1 MQRHLLFK
9 TKLRIHSRKRF
20 GKSPNHCSIRD
31 ASIYFPST
39 SQQNAHKGSSK
50 YVAKIKRTVV
60 MQDGE
65 RQKVKSSLVL
75 RVQRSSFARA
85 PQAFSSAHTLSAALW
100 RRWQVEASVA
110 LRRSARGT
118 AQGSCSHLVV
128 LSLLAAPGGAS
139 SLGTAPFCWVSSM
152 YCCTARNTASSTS
165 RLLRLTNSSSSGAF
179 LTPTHTEESINT
191 HTQIWRS
198 HTSASGYRC
207 EPSSSFSAF
216 RYFVHH

>member
-85 PQAFSSAHTLSAALW
+85 PQAFSSAHTFSAALW
-100 RRWQVEASVA
+100 RRWQVEASAA
-110 LRRSARGT
+110 LGGRLRARALIWWCWVCWRPPAEHRLSARRRSAGF
-118 AQGSCSHLVV
+118 
-128 LSLLAAPGGAS
+128 P
-139 SLGTAPFCWVSSM
+139 P
-152 YCCTARNTASSTS
+152 CTAARPATRHLPPAAYSDS
-165 RLLRLTNSSSSGAF
+165 
-179 LTPTHTEESINT
+179 LTPH
-191 HTQIWRS
+191 RP
-198 HTSASGYRC
+198 A
-207 EPSSSFSAF
+207 PS
-216 RYFVHH
+216 